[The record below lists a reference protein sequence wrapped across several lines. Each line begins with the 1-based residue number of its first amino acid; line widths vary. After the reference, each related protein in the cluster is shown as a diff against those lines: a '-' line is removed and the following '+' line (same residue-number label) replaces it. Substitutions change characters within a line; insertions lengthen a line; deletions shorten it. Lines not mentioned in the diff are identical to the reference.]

1 MKNPVG
7 LKCAQTRALFDS
19 NCNFSGHFACVF
31 SPYLHLC
38 MFSKGW
44 IHETFRQTAMFLHIF
59 LIFFSISCVFLILK
73 KPPSTCGK
81 IQSSRD
87 GFKLDHHLTET
98 AMFFDQIMSR
108 FEKDFH
114 VFFIFSCDFS
124 RGTIFWSFPPPVKT
138 QLGSNGFKLD
148 HTWTEALT
156 CFHHPDYY
164 FIGPLKLFIQVFEI
178 WSI

>member
-1 MKNPVG
+1 MPSFPTFSWYFSRSPVSLKNCPPPVKNPRG
-7 LKCAQTRALFDS
+7 LKCAQTRSLFCK

-114 VFFIFSCDFS
+114 VFFLYSPVIF
-124 RGTIFWSFPPPVKT
+124 
-138 QLGSNGFKLD
+138 LGAPFFEASPHLWKLN
-148 HTWTEALT
+148 WAQM
-156 CFHHPDYY
+156 
-164 FIGPLKLFIQVFEI
+164 G
-178 WSI
+178 SS